1 MHDPGRQAKVRRIPG
16 LLRKGGRTR
25 ARGGLLLLRR
35 TLTLCCFCNLGKII
49 FEGEF

>member
-25 ARGGLLLLRR
+25 ARGGVTAFEAYLDPVLLL
-35 TLTLCCFCNLGKII
+35 
-49 FEGEF
+49 